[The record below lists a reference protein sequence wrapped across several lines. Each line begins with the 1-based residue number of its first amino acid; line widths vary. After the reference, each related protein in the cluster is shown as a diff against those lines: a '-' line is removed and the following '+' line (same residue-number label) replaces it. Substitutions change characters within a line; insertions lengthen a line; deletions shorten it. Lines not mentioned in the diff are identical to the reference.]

1 MTPRRDPAK
10 TSDAKITGT
19 TLRGKQRDRTWDA
32 AHAVEVASYRIP
44 PEMKLE
50 VKEIAAELGVSP
62 ADVAR
67 LFLERG
73 INDYQAG
80 KIDVKPQP
88 KQTGMTIF
96 PE

>member
-19 TLRGKQRDRTWDA
+19 TLKGKKRDRSWDA

-44 PEMKLE
+44 PELKQA
-50 VKEIAAELGVSP
+50 VKDIAADLGVSP
-62 ADVAR
+62 ADIAR

-73 INDYQAG
+73 IDDYQAG

-88 KQTGMTIF
+88 KQTGMTIY

>member
-19 TLRGKQRDRTWDA
+19 TLKGKKRARPWDA

-44 PEMKLE
+44 PELKQT
-50 VKEIAAELGVSP
+50 VKEIASDLEISP
-62 ADVAR
+62 AEVAR

-73 INDYQAG
+73 VKDYQAG

-88 KQTGMTIF
+88 KQTGMTIY